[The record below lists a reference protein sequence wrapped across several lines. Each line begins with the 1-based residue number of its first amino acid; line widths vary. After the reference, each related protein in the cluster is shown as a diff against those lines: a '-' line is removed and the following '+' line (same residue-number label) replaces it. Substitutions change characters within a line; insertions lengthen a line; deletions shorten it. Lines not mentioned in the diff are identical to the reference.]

1 MNKLSSWTRGILT
14 KYSFVQVAIGSEDS
28 EPAEFWGLL
37 LTSIT
42 ACIWLEKSIHTHNA
56 KNTPQ
61 PTRMAGCQMLYS
73 DFYTSCWYLDILT
86 SMLFTFFFFFSCN
99 KKMALDSGL
108 GRTFSG
114 KDVCHGLSF
123 PVVIDKSCCPRCS
136 SVELMWVWAI
146 LVCRGDSRGFSP
158 WLHLFL
164 ASPGPTGLLGI
175 TGAVIC
181 QRIQAE
187 GQSLAPK
194 PQRTH

>member
-1 MNKLSSWTRGILT
+1 MLKILHSLPGWQAVRCYILIFILPADIWTF
-14 KYSFVQVAIGSEDS
+14 SQVCCL
-28 EPAEFWGLL
+28 P
-37 LTSIT
+37 
-42 ACIWLEKSIHTHNA
+42 
-56 KNTPQ
+56 
-61 PTRMAGCQMLYS
+61 
-73 DFYTSCWYLDILT
+73 
-86 SMLFTFFFFFSCN
+86 FFFFFSCN